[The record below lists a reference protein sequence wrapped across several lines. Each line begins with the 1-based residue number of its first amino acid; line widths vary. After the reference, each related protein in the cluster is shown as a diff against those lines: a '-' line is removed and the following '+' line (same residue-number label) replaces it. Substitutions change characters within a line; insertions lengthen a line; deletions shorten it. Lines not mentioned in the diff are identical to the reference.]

1 MLISEILRRKAN
13 FEKLLALE
21 EQDIKR
27 RWRLYQALAA
37 IDYSAEAETQPEA

>member
-1 MLISEILRRKAN
+1 MLAKTNNAN

-21 EQDIKR
+21 EQDIAR

-37 IDYSAEAETQPEA
+37 IDYSAEAETAPEA